1 MSNHAHINL
10 INQRAASCTDAGY
23 SGDKYCEDCGTV
35 LETGV
40 EIPKL
45 NHNAAPMVIE
55 NRKEATCTNY
65 GSYEEVAY
73 CVNCGVELSRTTYQ
87 IDMLSHN
94 WSSNFTV
101 DAAPSCMDTGRQ
113 SIRCL
118 VCNAI
123 KETQTIPANGHR
135 WSEGVVSV
143 EPSQDK
149 EGIIISTCAN
159 CSANKITPIPKL
171 AASTPQDADVN
182 ASAKMLMQA
191 DDQDSES
198 VEPESDA
205 APIMEESGQA
215 SSNTQDSFVSAQS
228 NISGKIAL
236 IASVVIMG
244 LAGIWFI
251 KKKTK

>member
-1 MSNHAHINL
+1 
-10 INQRAASCTDAGY
+10 
-23 SGDKYCEDCGTV
+23 
-35 LETGV
+35 
-40 EIPKL
+40 
-45 NHNAAPMVIE
+45 
-55 NRKEATCTNY
+55 
-65 GSYEEVAY
+65 
-73 CVNCGVELSRTTYQ
+73 
-87 IDMLSHN
+87 
-94 WSSNFTV
+94 
-101 DAAPSCMDTGRQ
+101 MDTGRQ

-135 WSEGVVSV
+135 WNEGVVSV
-143 EPSQDK
+143 EPTQDK

-182 ASAKMLMQA
+182 ASAKMLMQV

-205 APIMEESGQA
+205 APITEESGQV

-244 LAGIWFI
+244 LAGYLAICGR
-251 KKKTK
+251 KKGGR